1 MGGDA
6 LRCITQRL
14 RLIPRGNARVWLRN
28 NHMMSMKFGDYIKD
42 RRIERGITL
51 RNFCKDIQMD
61 PSNWSKIERGVLAPP
76 SDPVLVESLAL
87 ALELNDEQKQEMA
100 DLADLARGQI
110 PADLRDDETLA
121 KMPAFF
127 RTMRGQEF
135 TFEDFEKLRQG
146 VRKLHTAV

>member
-1 MGGDA
+1 
-6 LRCITQRL
+6 
-14 RLIPRGNARVWLRN
+14 
-28 NHMMSMKFGDYIKD
+28 MKFGDFIKS

-76 SDPVLVESLAL
+76 NDPILIENLAL
-87 ALELNDEQKQEMA
+87 TLALDDEQKQEMSDCA
-100 DLADLARGQI
+100 DIARGQI
-110 PADLRDDETLA
+110 PADLRDEEMLA

-135 TFEDFEKLRQG
+135 TTEDFEKLRLG
-146 VRKLHTAV
+146 VRKLHSAV